1 MDEAGGFEAEKRKVC
16 PRGSDFKW
24 IDQFPYYPT
33 YRYHPY
39 RSQIGAC
46 FSLLAGFIFFVRLV
60 SSTINWFDLPPVV
73 TEAREQFARDP
84 TDTYELPRIGVQFR
98 QNGWKPFN
106 DPRYI
111 AITFDQGVIQKSGN
125 VTYTSLGGK
134 ECSFID
140 KDGRLIADDAR
151 CASGRVAGSAA
162 RTAPQRSPR
171 ASSLDRCPS
180 ASDTSETQKA
190 YLQGDFHDVTFA
202 FVRARLIRCNN
213 GTDIEGKPLPG
224 MCMMPSEIDR
234 LVYNGVLYLF
244 EQEEDMRV
252 NDLVPFMRIRQWRRE
267 FVSGLH
273 LSTDVYF
280 TIRQVI
286 RDARF
291 IFDAYLPG
299 FQSGLSFMLLDD
311 YQETYTDFDE
321 DAAQYSAFYFRLS
334 REMVV
339 QVNACHHHLH
349 HHRHHP
355 HLAHIRRPP
364 LLLQRR
370 SNVSLFALFEAWGAI
385 GFFLYLV
392 FGLTAI
398 KWNTWRFNRQVRG
411 LDIRKLDRDQ
421 FTPFGRLIDK
431 SFQMPREYQD
441 MSAGD

>member
-151 CASGRVAGSAA
+151 CASGRVAGSAP
-162 RTAPQRSPR
+162 RTHSPTALTPR
-171 ASSLDRCPS
+171 LLPRQVPVGVGHV
-180 ASDTSETQKA
+180 
-190 YLQGDFHDVTFA
+190 GDAEGVPAGRLPRRDVRL
-202 FVRARLIRCNN
+202 RARAA
-213 GTDIEGKPLPG
+213 DPLQQR
-224 MCMMPSEIDR
+224 DR
-234 LVYNGVLYLF
+234 HRGEAAAGDVHDAERDRPAGV
-244 EQEEDMRV
+244 
-252 NDLVPFMRIRQWRRE
+252 
-267 FVSGLH
+267 
-273 LSTDVYF
+273 
-280 TIRQVI
+280 
-286 RDARF
+286 
-291 IFDAYLPG
+291 
-299 FQSGLSFMLLDD
+299 
-311 YQETYTDFDE
+311 
-321 DAAQYSAFYFRLS
+321 
-334 REMVV
+334 
-339 QVNACHHHLH
+339 
-349 HHRHHP
+349 
-355 HLAHIRRPP
+355 
-364 LLLQRR
+364 QRR
-370 SNVSLFALFEAWGAI
+370 ALF
-385 GFFLYLV
+385 V
-392 FGLTAI
+392 
-398 KWNTWRFNRQVRG
+398 
-411 LDIRKLDRDQ
+411 
-421 FTPFGRLIDK
+421 
-431 SFQMPREYQD
+431 
-441 MSAGD
+441 

>member
-151 CASGRVAGSAA
+151 CASGRVAGSA
-162 RTAPQRSPR
+162 
-171 ASSLDRCPS
+171 
-180 ASDTSETQKA
+180 
-190 YLQGDFHDVTFA
+190 
-202 FVRARLIRCNN
+202 
-213 GTDIEGKPLPG
+213 
-224 MCMMPSEIDR
+224 
-234 LVYNGVLYLF
+234 
-244 EQEEDMRV
+244 
-252 NDLVPFMRIRQWRRE
+252 RR
-267 FVSGLH
+267 
-273 LSTDVYF
+273 
-280 TIRQVI
+280 
-286 RDARF
+286 
-291 IFDAYLPG
+291 
-299 FQSGLSFMLLDD
+299 
-311 YQETYTDFDE
+311 
-321 DAAQYSAFYFRLS
+321 
-334 REMVV
+334 
-339 QVNACHHHLH
+339 
-349 HHRHHP
+349 
-355 HLAHIRRPP
+355 RR
-364 LLLQRR
+364 
-370 SNVSLFALFEAWGAI
+370 
-385 GFFLYLV
+385 
-392 FGLTAI
+392 
-398 KWNTWRFNRQVRG
+398 
-411 LDIRKLDRDQ
+411 
-421 FTPFGRLIDK
+421 
-431 SFQMPREYQD
+431 
-441 MSAGD
+441 